1 MIKDDQTEKSKS
13 PQLPKSDWQ
22 QPELIDLGSADEVS
36 NIPGIGADVSMSF
49 S

>member
-1 MIKDDQTEKSKS
+1 MFDIEQTEKSKS
-13 PQLPKSDWQ
+13 PQLLKSDWQ

-36 NIPGIGADVSMSF
+36 NIPGIGADVGSSF